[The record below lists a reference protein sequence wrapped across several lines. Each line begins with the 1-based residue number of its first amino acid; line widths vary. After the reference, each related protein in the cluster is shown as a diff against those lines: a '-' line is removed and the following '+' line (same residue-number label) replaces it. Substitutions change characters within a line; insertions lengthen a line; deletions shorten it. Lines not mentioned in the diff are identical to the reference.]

1 MVAQLASGADGTH
14 TMTLVLRPETLGTVE
29 VRVATV
35 SHGTVDLTLR
45 HASEAGRAALL
56 DALPDL
62 RRDLEASGLTC
73 SKLDVG
79 RDSGSAWTS
88 SQQQGA
94 EQRGPGGGRR
104 PRALVAPPPRSRRQ
118 PTGTRSSTARRPD
131 STSGSERGDPR

>member
-1 MVAQLASGADGTH
+1 VAQLAGGPDGTH
-14 TMTLVLRPETLGTVE
+14 TMTLVLTPETLGTVE
-29 VRVATV
+29 VRVTV
-35 SHGTVDLTLR
+35 HHGTVDLTLR

-62 RRDLEASGLTC
+62 RRDLEGSGLTC

-94 EQRGPGGGRR
+94 EQQRAAAREAADGRGRGWHRGAEPEAGR
-104 PRALVAPPPRSRRQ
+104 PVPAAHPM
-118 PTGTRSSTARRPD
+118 SSGLDVRV
-131 STSGSERGDPR
+131 